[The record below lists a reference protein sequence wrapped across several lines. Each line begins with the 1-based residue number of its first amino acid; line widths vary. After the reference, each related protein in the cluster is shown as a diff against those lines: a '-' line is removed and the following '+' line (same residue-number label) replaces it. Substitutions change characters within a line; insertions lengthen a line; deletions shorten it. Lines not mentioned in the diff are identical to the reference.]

1 MESSRRVLIAPP
13 ANAVASQ
20 EARPGRRTA
29 ARDPP
34 DPCPSFLGVQRLV
47 PRLMDADVGEGIR
60 IQPGVIDRGGE
71 IEQGQ
76 MLEEQGGEGGVAAAL
91 SGSGDA
97 TELRIFGWCLRGA
110 RVKWRRIRSAAE
122 GQGCRQRR
130 RMGGGNVPAAQTT
143 VTLGVRGSEARRGG
157 GLDGG
162 AERGGHGGSGDYRPE
177 ARWVQPEARCAG
189 EGRRARSRGTK
200 ECEGVRGAAIRDGT
214 GDALACMVDGGLRL
228 EGQWRSDKQ
237 LTARDPNMEGW
248 VLGGGAGAR
257 QGRKVVIVAIQ

>member
-122 GQGCRQRR
+122 GQLQRGMILASMGEGGR
-130 RMGGGNVPAAQTT
+130 GVDSGGGWGGGGDVPAAQTT
-143 VTLGVRGSEARRGG
+143 VTLGVRGNEARRGS
-157 GLDGG
+157 GLDDEVAEVGLAEADEGAGVGHGERSAGVCVQRDEELVTGG
-162 AERGGHGGSGDYRPE
+162 RRGGKVDSLREDHRLQSESSAHNARGSSIE
-177 ARWVQPEARCAG
+177 SL
-189 EGRRARSRGTK
+189 RRFKTA
-200 ECEGVRGAAIRDGT
+200 
-214 GDALACMVDGGLRL
+214 ALA
-228 EGQWRSDKQ
+228 
-237 LTARDPNMEGW
+237 P
-248 VLGGGAGAR
+248 
-257 QGRKVVIVAIQ
+257 

>member
-122 GQGCRQRR
+122 GQVQRGVILAS
-130 RMGGGNVPAAQTT
+130 MGEGGEGAANDATLRAAKRAGAAAWT
-143 VTLGVRGSEARRGG
+143 VGGDVEVVQRGSPVDAEGNARLRDEAG
-157 GLDGG
+157 DG
-162 AERGGHGGSGDYRPE
+162 EDT
-177 ARWVQPEARCAG
+177 G
-189 EGRRARSRGTK
+189 EMR
-200 ECEGVRGAAIRDGT
+200 
-214 GDALACMVDGGLRL
+214 
-228 EGQWRSDKQ
+228 
-237 LTARDPNMEGW
+237 
-248 VLGGGAGAR
+248 
-257 QGRKVVIVAIQ
+257 